1 MMPGFARTLPRG
13 RLFHQ
18 FIVRPLAADRI
29 RTVTTVVGVSLG
41 IAVVIAIQLTNAS
54 SVRGFQT
61 ALETVAGR
69 TAIEIVGAGTG
80 VDETRLPELS
90 WLRQFGEISPV
101 IEGSAALVGDGLN
114 FQSRR
119 QLEAVKVLG
128 VDILRD
134 LPFRDYQLL
143 ELQGPDQ
150 APKPS
155 SPQDLKPSSPQ
166 DLMPSSPQDPGDYTT
181 QQFLQ
186 ILTDERS
193 VVITEKMA
201 RRRNLGIGSEMRL
214 MIGDRVLPFVVRGY
228 LKDEGPARVLD
239 GNFILMDIAAAQL
252 AFDRLGRIDR
262 IDVLLPDE
270 ADLDAALDAVASRL
284 PPGLSAQRPSRRG
297 EQVETMLAAFH
308 ANLTALSWIALVV
321 GLFLV
326 YNTVTISVVARR
338 QEIGTLRALGVTRRQ
353 VLLLFLGEAAAL
365 AAAGIVLG
373 LGIARVLADAAVS
386 LTSATV
392 STLYIAAVSAPPEL
406 GMAHV
411 WMAIAIGLPLSLIA
425 AALPALEASR
435 VPPTAAMRGQDTL
448 DMRTRLRPRAL
459 VLPVAVLAAAG
470 GLALLP
476 AIGRRPLFA
485 YASALALVIGAAF
498 LVPAIMFG
506 VARFGRSVLRKR
518 LGVEGLLAHANLTSA
533 IPRLSISVA
542 ALAVSL
548 SMMVAIAVMIG
559 SFRDT
564 VVYWVGQTL
573 RADLFIGP
581 GIRPT
586 VGSEQTVSPEVVATL
601 RRHPAV
607 EALDE
612 FRNLDLVY
620 EGNLAVLGAGSY
632 SVVLEQGSLLFKS
645 PANAREA
652 LRDAIGRDAVIISEP
667 FAMRY
672 DKREG
677 DLIEIPT
684 PGGPRSFRVAA
695 VYYDYASD
703 RGVVVMDR
711 GTFRKYWGDLAPS
724 GVAAYLRDGAD
735 PELVRAEML
744 EMLDEGHRA
753 FIYSNRTLRAEIL
766 KVFDSTFAITYALEL
781 IAIVV
786 AMLGVAGTLLTLV
799 LERRRELSLL
809 RLTGADR
816 RQVRK
821 MVIIEAALIG
831 CVSQGIGLAVGF
843 ALSLVLIYVVNV
855 QSFGWTIQFHLPTAF
870 LVQSSIAVVIATSIA
885 GIYPARRAAQLVLS
899 HDE

>member
-1 MMPGFARTLPRG
+1 M

-18 FIVRPLAADRI
+18 FIIRPLAGEKI
-29 RTVTTVVGVSLG
+29 RTATTIVGVALG

-54 SVRGFQT
+54 SVRGFET

-80 VDETRLPELS
+80 VDETRLPQLA
-90 WLRQFGEISPV
+90 WLREFGVMSPV
-101 IEGSAALVGDGLN
+101 IEGTAALVTADP
-114 FQSRR
+114 QSMSRR
-119 QLEAVKVLG
+119 QMEAVRVLG

-134 LPFRDYQLL
+134 QPFREYRLL
-143 ELQGPDQ
+143 ELGNSQ
-150 APKPS
+150 APGPKP
-155 SPQDLKPSSPQ
+155 QADEI
-166 DLMPSSPQDPGDYTT
+166 TT

-186 ILTDERS
+186 LLTDERS
-193 VVITEKMA
+193 IVITEKLA
-201 RRRNLGIGSEMRL
+201 RRRNLQVGSDMRL

-228 LKDEGPARVLD
+228 LKDEGPARVMD

-262 IDVLLPDE
+262 VDVLLSHPTTQSPRRGDPGSSG
-270 ADLDAALDAVASRL
+270 ADLDAALETIAARL
-284 PPGLSAQRPSRRG
+284 PPGLSAQRPSRRS

-338 QEIGTLRALGVTRRQ
+338 QEIGTLRALGVRRRQ

-365 AAAGIVLG
+365 ALIGIVIG
-373 LGIARVLADAAVS
+373 LALARLLADAAVG
-386 LTSATV
+386 LTASTV
-392 STLYIAAVSAPPEL
+392 NTLYIAAVSAPPDL
-406 GMAHV
+406 TIGHV
-411 WMAIAIGLPLSLIA
+411 WLAVAIGLPLSLIA
-425 AALPALEASR
+425 AAVPALEASR
-435 VPPTAAMRGQDTL
+435 VPPTAAMRGHDTL

-459 VLPVAVLAAAG
+459 LLPLAVLMAAY
-470 GLALLP
+470 GLSLLP
-476 AIGRRPLFA
+476 PIGRRPVFA
-485 YASALALVIGAAF
+485 YAAALTLVVGAAF
-498 LVPAIMFG
+498 FVPAIMFG
-506 VARFGRSVLRKR
+506 LARLSRTTLRRR

-573 RADLFIGP
+573 QADLFIGP
-581 GIRPT
+581 GVRPT
-586 VGSEQTVSPEVVATL
+586 VGAEQTISADVIDAIA
-601 RRHPAV
+601 RHPEV
-607 EALDE
+607 EALDQ

-620 EGNLAVLGAGSY
+620 EGNLAVLGAGSLA
-632 SVVLEQGSLLFKS
+632 VVMDQGSLLFKS
-645 PANAREA
+645 PANARDE
-652 LRDAIGRDAVIISEP
+652 LRNAIGQDAVIVSEP
-667 FAMRY
+667 FSMRY
-672 DKREG
+672 GKREG
-677 DLIEIPT
+677 DALELPT
-684 PGGPRSFRVAA
+684 PQGPRTFRIVA

-703 RGVVVMDR
+703 RGVVILDR

-724 GVAAYLRDGAD
+724 GVAAYLKDGAD
-735 PELVRAEML
+735 PERVRAEML
-744 EMLDEGHRA
+744 EMVDEGHRA
-753 FIYSNRTLRAEIL
+753 FIFSNQTLRREIL
-766 KVFDSTFAITYALEL
+766 NVFDSTFAITYALEL

-816 RQVRK
+816 RQVRR

-831 CVSQGIGLAVGF
+831 GVSQGIGLVVGF
-843 ALSLVLIYVVNV
+843 ALSLVLIYVINV

-870 LVQSSIAVVIATSIA
+870 LIQSSIAVVIATSIA

>member
-1 MMPGFARTLPRG
+1 M

-18 FIVRPLAADRI
+18 FIVRPLAGDTI
-29 RTVTTVVGVSLG
+29 RTSTTIAGVALG

-54 SVRGFQT
+54 SVRGFET

-69 TAIEIVGAGTG
+69 TAVEIIGAGTG
-80 VDETRLPELS
+80 VDELRLPELY
-90 WLRQFGEISPV
+90 WLREFGVISPV
-101 IEGSAALVGDGLN
+101 IEGSAALVTGDLD
-114 FQSRR
+114 FVSRR
-119 QLEAVKVLG
+119 RLEAVKVLG

-134 LPFRDYQLL
+134 QPFRDYQLL
-143 ELQGPDQ
+143 ELQGD
-150 APKPS
+150 KPEGL
-155 SPQDLKPSSPQ
+155 SPQE
-166 DLMPSSPQDPGDYTT
+166 YTT
-181 QQFLQ
+181 QQFLE
-186 ILTDERS
+186 ILTNERS
-193 VVITEKMA
+193 AVITEKLA
-201 RRRNLGIGSEMRL
+201 RRRNFQIGSEMRL

-252 AFDRLGRIDR
+252 AFSRLGRVDR
-262 IDVLLPDE
+262 VEVLLHDG
-270 ADLDAALDAVASRL
+270 ADLEASLEAIAARL
-284 PPGLSAQRPSRRG
+284 PPGLSAQRPSRRS

-308 ANLTALSWIALVV
+308 SNLTALSWIALIV

-338 QEIGTLRALGVTRRQ
+338 QEIGTLRALGVSRRH

-365 AAAGIVLG
+365 AVAGIALG
-373 LGIARVLADAAVS
+373 LGLARLLADAAVA
-386 LTSATV
+386 LTASTV
-392 STLYIAAVSAPPEL
+392 TTLYIAAVSAPPDL
-406 GMAHV
+406 TIGHV
-411 WMAIAIGLPLSLIA
+411 WSAIAIGLPLSLIA
-425 AALPALEASR
+425 AAVPAIEASR
-435 VPPTAAMRGQDTL
+435 VPPTAAMRGHDTL
-448 DMRTRLRPRAL
+448 RMRTHLRPAAL
-459 VLPVAVLAAAG
+459 VWPGVILLLAF
-470 GLALLP
+470 GLAHLP
-476 AIGRRPLFA
+476 PIGRRPLFA
-485 YASALALVIGAAF
+485 YASSLALVIGAAL

-506 VARFGRSVLRKR
+506 LARLGRTVLRRR
-518 LGVEGLLAHANLTSA
+518 LGVEGLLAHANLTAS

-581 GIRPT
+581 GVRPT
-586 VGSEQTVSPEVVATL
+586 VGSEQTVSPEVIATL
-601 RRHPAV
+601 RTHPDLV
-607 EALDE
+607 ALDE

-620 EGNLAVLGAGSY
+620 DGNLAVLGGGSY
-632 SVVLEQGSLLFKS
+632 RVVLEQNSLLFKS
-645 PANAREA
+645 PANARDEM
-652 LRDAIGRDAVIISEP
+652 RRAIGQDAVIISEP

-672 DKREG
+672 GKRDG
-677 DLIEIPT
+677 DVIELQT
-684 PGGPRSFRVAA
+684 PQGPRPFRVAA

-711 GTFRKYWGDLAPS
+711 GTFGKYFGDLAPS

-735 PELVRAEML
+735 PERVRTEML
-744 EMLDEGHRA
+744 AMLDEGHRA
-753 FIYSNRTLRAEIL
+753 FIYSNRTLRREIL
-766 KVFDSTFAITYALEL
+766 NVFDSTFAITYALEL

-809 RLTGADR
+809 RLSGADR
-816 RQVRK
+816 RQVRR

-831 CVSQGIGLAVGF
+831 GVSQGIGLAVGF
-843 ALSLVLIYVVNV
+843 ALSMVLIYVVNV
-855 QSFGWTIQFHLPTAF
+855 QSFGWTIQFHLPTTF
-870 LVQSSIAVVIATSIA
+870 LIQSSIAVVIATAIA

>member
-1 MMPGFARTLPRG
+1 VELM

-18 FIVRPLAADRI
+18 FIVRPLAGEKV
-29 RTVTTVVGVSLG
+29 RTLTTVIGVALG

-54 SVRGFQT
+54 SVRGFET

-69 TAIEIVGAGTG
+69 TAIEIVGAGAG
-80 VDETRLPELS
+80 VDETRLPQLN
-90 WLRQFGEISPV
+90 WLRQFGVISPV
-101 IEGSAALVGDGLN
+101 IEGTAALVTGDLN
-114 FQSRR
+114 AVSRR
-119 QLEAVKVLG
+119 QLEAVRVLG

-134 LPFRDYQLL
+134 QPFRDYQLL
-143 ELQGPDQ
+143 ELERSAEARRAEAD
-150 APKPS
+150 
-155 SPQDLKPSSPQ
+155 DTE
-166 DLMPSSPQDPGDYTT
+166 YTT
-181 QQFLQ
+181 QRFLE

-193 VVITEKMA
+193 VVITEKLA
-201 RRRNLGIGSEMRL
+201 RRRGFQIGSELRL

-252 AFDRLGRIDR
+252 AFARLGRIDR
-262 IDVLLPDE
+262 VDVLLEPG
-270 ADLDAALDAVASRL
+270 ADLNATLETIASRL
-284 PPGLSAQRPSRRG
+284 PPGLSAQRPSRRS

-308 ANLTALSWIALVV
+308 SNLTALSWIALIV

-338 QEIGTLRALGVTRRQ
+338 QEIGTLRALGLTRRK

-365 AAAGIVLG
+365 AAAGIAIGLG
-373 LGIARVLADAAVS
+373 LARLLADAAVT
-386 LTSATV
+386 LTSSTV
-392 STLYIAAVSAPPEL
+392 STLYIAAVAAPPEMNL
-406 GMAHV
+406 GHV
-411 WMAIAIGLPLSLIA
+411 WTAIAIGLPLSLIA
-425 AALPALEASR
+425 AAVPALEASR
-435 VPPTAAMRGQDTL
+435 VPPTAAMRGHDTL
-448 DMRTRLRPRAL
+448 DMRTRLRPAAL
-459 VLPVAVLAAAG
+459 IAPLVILAIAY

-476 AIGRRPLFA
+476 PIGRRPVFA
-485 YASALALVIGAAF
+485 YASSFALVIGAAL

-506 VARFGRSVLRKR
+506 LARLGRAVLRRR
-518 LGVEGLLAHANLTSA
+518 LGVEGLLAHANLTAA

-581 GIRPT
+581 GVRPT
-586 VGSEQTVSPEVVATL
+586 VGSEQTVSPEVIAAV
-601 RRHPAV
+601 RQHPGV
-607 EALDE
+607 LALDE

-620 EGNLAVLGAGSY
+620 DGNLAVLGAGSY

-652 LRDAIGRDAVIISEP
+652 MRDAIGQDAVIVSEP

-672 DKREG
+672 GKRDG
-677 DLIEIPT
+677 DVIEIPT
-684 PGGPRSFRVAA
+684 PQGPRPFRVAA

-711 GTFRKYWGDLAPS
+711 GTLRRYWGDLAPS

-735 PELVRAEML
+735 PERVRTEILAT
-744 EMLDEGHRA
+744 LDEGHRA
-753 FIYSNRTLRAEIL
+753 FIYSNQTLRREIL
-766 KVFDSTFAITYALEL
+766 NVFDSTFAITYALEL

-816 RQVRK
+816 RQVRR

-831 CVSQGIGLAVGF
+831 GVSQGIGLAVGF
-843 ALSLVLIYVVNV
+843 ALSLVLIYVINV
-855 QSFGWTIQFHLPTAF
+855 QSFGWTIQFHLPAAF
-870 LVQSSIAVVIATSIA
+870 LVQSSIVVVIATAIA